1 MKTILVIV
9 LALVSFN
16 AYGQDSYQAQKEREN
31 KVLGAI
37 AGGVLGSTIGQG
49 DGKKA
54 ATVIGAILGFRHGDQ
69 ILEGDRHHEHYRPA
83 PPPMRAYRQADIY
96 NACRWENPYHRD
108 SRWFWDYQRGCVQ
121 RESDR
126 LRQRGY
132 YIEQQGY
139 QGYNS
144 YEVYEQGY
152 RGQ

>member
-1 MKTILVIV
+1 MKTVIAIM
-9 LALVSFN
+9 LALVSVN
-16 AYGQDSYQAQKEREN
+16 AYAQDYETTKQQEN

-49 DGKKA
+49 DGRKA

-69 ILEGDRHHEHYRPA
+69 ILDSNRHREYYRPA
-83 PPPMRAYRQADIY
+83 APPTRAYRQADIY
-96 NACRWENPYHRD
+96 NACKWENPYHRD

-139 QGYNS
+139 QGYNGH
-144 YEVYEQGY
+144 EVYEQGY

>member
-1 MKTILVIV
+1 MRTVLLV
-9 LALVSFN
+9 ALTLISFN
-16 AYGQDSYQAQKEREN
+16 AYGHDDYPAQKERDN

-49 DGKKA
+49 DGKTI
-54 ATVIGAILGFRHGDQ
+54 ATVVGAILGFRHGDQ
-69 ILEGDRHHEHYRPA
+69 ILEGNKPPVYYRPA
-83 PPPMRAYRQADIY
+83 PPVRAYRQADIY
-96 NACRWENPYHRD
+96 NACKWENPYYKD

-144 YEVYEQGY
+144 HEVYEQGY